1 MYPVSVVV
9 GCDHGYGI
17 QTTDWLS
24 SAVHSQPTETRSTQ
38 LMTGRLAGKVAIV
51 SGAAQGMGASHA
63 RAVVR
68 EGGQVVIGDI
78 LDNQGKLLADEL
90 GDNAR
95 FVHLDVTSEEDWETA
110 VSTAI
115 SEFGK
120 LNVLV
125 NNAGIV
131 NFGFLDNYSLEQ
143 WNAILAVNLT
153 GQFLGIKAARNALVD
168 AAPSSIVNISSTAGI
183 TGSAGQHGYAAS
195 KFAVRGLT
203 KTVAAE
209 LGSKNVRA
217 NSIHPGTIKTP
228 MTEGMDLSSL
238 AAPIRRI
245 GEDIEV
251 SNLVVYLASDESA
264 YSTGSE
270 YLVDGGLVNCAGAV
284 VDE

>member
-1 MYPVSVVV
+1 
-9 GCDHGYGI
+9 
-17 QTTDWLS
+17 
-24 SAVHSQPTETRSTQ
+24 
-38 LMTGRLAGKVAIV
+38 MTGRLAGKVAIV

-78 LDNQGKLLADEL
+78 LDNQGSLLADEL
-90 GDNAR
+90 GDSAR
-95 FVHLDVTSEEDWETA
+95 FVHLDVTSEDDWDTA

-131 NFGFLDNYSLEQ
+131 NFGFLDNYSLDQ

-168 AAPSSIVNISSTAGI
+168 SAPSSIVNISSTAGI

-217 NSIHPGTIKTP
+217 NSVHPGTIKTP

-251 SNLVVYLASDESA
+251 SNLVVYLASDEST

>member
-1 MYPVSVVV
+1 
-9 GCDHGYGI
+9 
-17 QTTDWLS
+17 
-24 SAVHSQPTETRSTQ
+24 
-38 LMTGRLAGKVAIV
+38 MTGRLAGKVAIV

-78 LDNQGKLLADEL
+78 LDNRGKLLADEL

-131 NFGFLDNYSLEQ
+131 HFGFLDNYSLEQ

>member
-1 MYPVSVVV
+1 
-9 GCDHGYGI
+9 
-17 QTTDWLS
+17 
-24 SAVHSQPTETRSTQ
+24 
-38 LMTGRLAGKVAIV
+38 MTGRLAGKVAIV

-78 LDNQGKLLADEL
+78 LDNRGKLLADEL

>member
-1 MYPVSVVV
+1 
-9 GCDHGYGI
+9 
-17 QTTDWLS
+17 
-24 SAVHSQPTETRSTQ
+24 
-38 LMTGRLAGKVAIV
+38 MTGRLAGKVAIV

>member
-1 MYPVSVVV
+1 
-9 GCDHGYGI
+9 
-17 QTTDWLS
+17 
-24 SAVHSQPTETRSTQ
+24 
-38 LMTGRLAGKVAIV
+38 MTGRLAGKVAIV

-251 SNLVVYLASDESA
+251 SNLVVYLASDEST

>member
-1 MYPVSVVV
+1 M
-9 GCDHGYGI
+9 
-17 QTTDWLS
+17 
-24 SAVHSQPTETRSTQ
+24 SA
-38 LMTGRLAGKVAIV
+38 RLEGKVALV

-63 RAVVR
+63 REIVR
-68 EGGQVVIGDI
+68 EGGKVVIGDI
-78 LDNQGKLLADEL
+78 NDAQGKLLADEL
-90 GDNAR
+90 GENAR
-95 FVHLDVTSEEDWETA
+95 YVHLDVTSEEDWESA
-110 VSTAI
+110 VAVAVDT
-115 SEFGK
+115 FGG

-131 NFGFLDNYSLEQ
+131 NFGYLENYSLEQ
-143 WNAILAVNLT
+143 WNAILQVNLT
-153 GQFLGIKAARNALVD
+153 GQFLGIKASRAALVEY
-168 AAPSSIVNISSTAGI
+168 APSSIVNISSTAGI

-209 LGSKNVRA
+209 LAGKNVRA
-217 NSIHPGTIKTP
+217 NSVHPGTIKTP

-245 GEDIEV
+245 GEDVEV
-251 SNLVVYLASDESA
+251 SKLVVYLASDESG